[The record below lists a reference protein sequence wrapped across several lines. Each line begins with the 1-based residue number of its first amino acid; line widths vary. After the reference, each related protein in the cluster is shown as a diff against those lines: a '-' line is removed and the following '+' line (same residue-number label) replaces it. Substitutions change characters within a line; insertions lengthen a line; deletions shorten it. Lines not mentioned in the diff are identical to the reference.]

1 MLEFGS
7 SAPSAARRQFK
18 AIFIGILSKKM
29 SKLKIVN
36 AIA

>member
-18 AIFIGILSKKM
+18 AILSKKM